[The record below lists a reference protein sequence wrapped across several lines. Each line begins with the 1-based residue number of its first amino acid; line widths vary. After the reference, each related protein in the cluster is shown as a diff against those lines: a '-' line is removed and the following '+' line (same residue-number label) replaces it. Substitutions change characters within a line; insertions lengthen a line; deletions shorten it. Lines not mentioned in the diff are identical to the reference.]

1 MPIPV
6 TLPGRAMVD
15 LLPGKEPPAQRGS
28 RASAIALGLAV
39 AALAACGSGT
49 PVTRGFGSREI
60 LQIRDT
66 TFSFTGWGINTIDYS
81 TSDDGGY
88 MNRTVQIQPGPAPD
102 QTFPEAGVVDAS
114 VVLGNLYTCE
124 PVFDSQGNLST
135 VSITDVQ
142 TGQETTVGDISV
154 LVQCPYDDPTL
165 TILRTDA
172 SGALSLWSGPFDALQ
187 QIPVS
192 VTLDQYVDVIGGGT
206 DASGNVTDSSVVVL
220 ASPAAQPGAIGLFS
234 IDLTT
239 YVVTPLVPPALGTA
253 AWASGATATT
263 GALSSSS
270 LWLPPNPYWGLVSPI
285 GSQYGYE
292 RAMADGSTI
301 MFAGTFPSGP
311 ASELALFAV
320 APSSNVSSYIP
331 QIADQAIWQYQDNQ
345 GLFLYVWDGRHQQ
358 FVSCPLPASIGEA
371 GSSTTDGTK
380 TLLGATPPSS
390 FDDSG
395 GSNSP
400 LVVISFPTASQID
413 AGAGGGGCALLAPA
427 NVAYAGFAAD
437 GSQIFWMVR
446 PATGDPVL
454 WTAAAD
460 GSGARM
466 IGSGAITQPHY
477 AVGTELEFELGGD
490 LVWVDTT
497 DSSNKLHYVAEQ
509 IFGSAVDFGLSW
521 VVIGYDFNT
530 QDGTGILG
538 VVNRD
543 TGAKRL
549 ISPEVAQF
557 ELSGLIAYL
566 VRGRNPSS
574 QDGVW
579 VATVSPS
586 DLQ

>member
-1 MPIPV
+1 
-6 TLPGRAMVD
+6 MVD
-15 LLPGKEPPAQRGS
+15 LLPGKELPAHRGS
-28 RASAIALGLAV
+28 RASAIALALAV
-39 AALAACGSGT
+39 AALAACGAGT

-88 MNRTVQIQPGPAPD
+88 VNGTVQIQPGPAPD
-102 QTFPEAGVVDAS
+102 QNLPDAS
-114 VVLGNLYTCE
+114 VGVGNLYTCE
-124 PVFDSQGNLST
+124 PVFDSQGNIST
-135 VSITDVQ
+135 VNITDVL
-142 TGQETTVGDISV
+142 TGQETTLGDISV

-165 TILRTDA
+165 TVLRTDA
-172 SGALSLWSGPFDALQ
+172 SGTLSLWTGPFDALQ
-187 QIPVS
+187 QIPLS
-192 VTLDQYVDVIGGGT
+192 VTLDQYVDVIGGVT

-220 ASPAAQPGAIGLFS
+220 ASPPAQPAAIGLFS

-239 YVVTPLVPPALGTA
+239 SVVTPLVPPTLGTA
-253 AWASGATATT
+253 AWATGAAATT

-270 LWLPPNPYWGLVSPI
+270 LWLPPSSYWGLVSPI
-285 GSQYGYE
+285 GSQYSYE

-301 MFAGTFPSGP
+301 MFMGVFPSGS
-311 ASELALFAV
+311 ASELALFEV
-320 APSSNVSSYIP
+320 AQPSNLIHFVQ
-331 QIADQAIWQYQDNQ
+331 QIADQAIWQYQDTQ
-345 GLFLYVWDGRHQQ
+345 GLSLYIWDGDHQQ
-358 FVSCPLPASIGEA
+358 FVSCPLPASIGEL

-380 TLLGATPPSS
+380 MLLGATPPSS

-400 LVVISFPTASQID
+400 LILISFPTASQID
-413 AGAGGGGCALLAPA
+413 AGAGAGSCALLASA
-427 NVAYAGFAAD
+427 NVAYAGFSAD

-446 PATGDPVL
+446 PATGDPAL

-490 LVWVDTT
+490 LAWVDTT
-497 DSSNKLHYVAEQ
+497 DSTNKLHYVAEQ
-509 IFGSAVDFGLSW
+509 IFGSAIDLGGSW
-521 VVIGYDFNT
+521 VVIGYDFST
-530 QDGTGILG
+530 QDGTGLLG
-538 VVNRD
+538 LVNRD
-543 TGAKRL
+543 TGEKRL

-557 ELSGLIAYL
+557 EQGGLIAYL

-579 VATVSPS
+579 VATISKS

>member
-1 MPIPV
+1 
-6 TLPGRAMVD
+6 MVD
-15 LLPGKEPPAQRGS
+15 PLPGKKLPAHRGWS
-28 RASAIALGLAV
+28 RASAMALGLAV

-66 TFSFTGWGINTIDYS
+66 TFSFSGWGINTIDYS

-88 MNRTVQIQPGPAPD
+88 MNRTVQIQPGSPPA
-102 QTFPEAGVVDAS
+102 QSSPEAGVVDAGI
-114 VVLGNLYTCE
+114 VVGNLYTCE

-135 VSITDVQ
+135 VTITDVQ
-142 TGQETTVGDISV
+142 TGQEATVGDISV

-165 TILRTDA
+165 TILRADA
-172 SGALSLWSGPFDALQ
+172 GGALSLWSGPFDALQ
-187 QIPVS
+187 QIPLS
-192 VTLDQYVDVIGGGT
+192 VTLDQYVDVIGGST
-206 DASGNVTDSSVVVL
+206 DASGNVTDSAAVVL
-220 ASPAAQPGAIGLFS
+220 ASPPAQPGAIGLFS

-239 YVVTPLVPPALGTA
+239 YVVTPLVPPTLGTA

-270 LWLPPNPYWGLVSPI
+270 LWLPPNSYWGLVSPI
-285 GSQYGYE
+285 GSQYTYE

-301 MFAGTFPSGP
+301 MFAGTFPSGS
-311 ASELALFAV
+311 ASELALFEV
-320 APSSNVSSYIP
+320 AQSSNVLP
-331 QIADQAIWQYQDNQ
+331 FVQQIADQAIWQYEDSQ
-345 GLFLYVWDGRHQQ
+345 GLFLYVWDGHHQQ
-358 FVSCPLPASIGEA
+358 FLSCPLPASIGE
-371 GSSTTDGTK
+371 GSSTTDGSK
-380 TLLGATPPSS
+380 LLLGATPPSS

-400 LVVISFPTASQID
+400 LIVISFPTASQID
-413 AGAGGGGCALLAPA
+413 AGTAGAGSCVLLASA
-427 NVAYAGFAAD
+427 NVAYAGFSAD
-437 GSQIFWMVR
+437 GSQVFWMVR
-446 PATGDPVL
+446 PATGDPTL

-466 IGSGAITQPHY
+466 IGSGAIGQPHY

-490 LVWVDTT
+490 LMWVDTA
-497 DSSNKLHYVAEQ
+497 DSSNQLHYIAEQ
-509 IFGSAVDFGLSW
+509 VFGSAVDFGTSW

-530 QDGTGILG
+530 QDGTGLLG

-557 ELSGLIAYL
+557 ELGGLVAYL

-579 VATVSPS
+579 VATVSS
-586 DLQ
+586 SELR

>member
-1 MPIPV
+1 M
-6 TLPGRAMVD
+6 
-15 LLPGKEPPAQRGS
+15 
-28 RASAIALGLAV
+28 
-39 AALAACGSGT
+39 
-49 PVTRGFGSREI
+49 F
-60 LQIRDT
+60 DT
-66 TFSFTGWGINTIDYS
+66 QGI
-81 TSDDGGY
+81 
-88 MNRTVQIQPGPAPD
+88 
-102 QTFPEAGVVDAS
+102 
-114 VVLGNLYTCE
+114 
-124 PVFDSQGNLST
+124 ST
-135 VSITDVQ
+135 VNVTDVQ

-154 LVQCPYDDPTL
+154 LVQCPYDDSTL
-165 TILRTDA
+165 TILRADA

-187 QIPVS
+187 QILLS
-192 VTLDQYVDVIGGGT
+192 VTIDQSVDVIGSSY
-206 DASGNVTDSSVVVL
+206 SGITDSSFVVL
-220 ASPAAQPGAIGLFS
+220 ASPPAQPDAIGLFS

-270 LWLPPNPYWGLVSPI
+270 LWLPPNSYRGLVSPI
-285 GSQYGYE
+285 GSQYSYA
-292 RAMADGSTI
+292 RVMADGSTI
-301 MFAGTFPSGP
+301 MFAGVFPSG
-311 ASELALFAV
+311 AAGELALFEV
-320 APSSNVSSYIP
+320 AHPSNVSHFGF
-331 QIADQAIWQYQDNQ
+331 QLAGQAIWQYQDAQ
-345 GLFLYVWDGRHQQ
+345 GLFLYIWDGDHQQ
-358 FVSCPLPASIGEA
+358 LLSCPLPASIGEA

-380 TLLGATPPSS
+380 MLLGATPPSS

-400 LVVISFPTASQID
+400 LIVISFPTASQVAAGT
-413 AGAGGGGCALLAPA
+413 AGAGSCVLLASA
-427 NVAYAGFAAD
+427 NVAYAGFSAD
-437 GSQIFWMVR
+437 GSQVFWMVR
-446 PATGDPVL
+446 PATGDPAL

-490 LVWVDTT
+490 LMWVDTA
-497 DSSNKLHYVAEQ
+497 DSSNKLHYIAEQ
-509 IFGSAVDFGLSW
+509 VFGSAVDFGTSW
-521 VVIGYDFNT
+521 VVIGYEFST

-557 ELSGLIAYL
+557 EYGAGVFAYL
-566 VRGRNPSS
+566 VQGRNPSS